1 VPRRTLYRAMMVTIA
16 CVVLLRMSPAVAGAW
31 MERMNGTIGTMQSVS
46 QPVVNKAPRDG
57 GGQEA
62 RGEQGMSVPLF
73 ISGVILGVL
82 LGLLR
87 RFRVLL
93 GWQCRKRRRHDIDRL
108 TEQFQA
114 LFREIDQGKNQRP

>member
-1 VPRRTLYRAMMVTIA
+1 
-16 CVVLLRMSPAVAGAW
+16 

-46 QPVVNKAPRDG
+46 QPVANKAPRDE

-62 RGEQGMSVPLF
+62 RGEQGMSVPLLI

-87 RFRVLL
+87 RFRILH
-93 GWQCRKRRRHDIDRL
+93 GWQYRRRRQHDIDQL

-114 LFREIDQGKNQRP
+114 LFREIDQRKNQRP